1 MKEDFVGLV
10 FMSPTSR
17 GPPQRRRKKKK
28 SGREKKFLLVPPKG
42 TNFGLL
48 IGENSSPTSPT
59 PRWISSFFNCLSNLS
74 LPSSNTSSSPVSPPP
89 RLPLFSFSDISKMA
103 DEVYD
108 GAVGIDLGKSPSPP
122 RPPPPNQPA
131 ARPSTWCELPRPARI
146 SLTFCNPE
154 TTAYTT
160 VEPRD

>member
-1 MKEDFVGLV
+1 MDEDFVGLV
-10 FMSPTSR
+10 FMSPTSQ
-17 GPPQRRRKKKK
+17 GPPQRRREKK
-28 SGREKKFLLVPPKG
+28 SGSKKKFLLVPPKG

-59 PRWISSFFNCLSNLS
+59 PRWISSFFNCLPNLS
-74 LPSSNTSSSPVSPPP
+74 SPSSNSSSSPVYHPP
-89 RLPLFSFSDISKMA
+89 RLPLFFFSDISKMA

-122 RPPPPNQPA
+122 RLPPPNQPP
-131 ARPSTWCELPRPARI
+131 ARPSTSCELPRPARI
-146 SLTFCNPE
+146 SSAFGNPR
-154 TTAYTT
+154 TTIHTT